1 MESPIT
7 VHLSGAT
14 IHALRTLSGQIAPTL
29 AADPG
34 AAVALPEIPEHVQVE
49 LHDCMPQTHDG
60 VTVVR
65 GLQLDVDQIG
75 PTPQRWSEVPADRT
89 AEWSAQMLL
98 MARALGRPIGW
109 HGQQD
114 GRLVHDILP
123 TPGSEHEQTGASSSV
138 ELSPHTEDA
147 FHPERANLILLAC
160 VRNPDQV
167 PTHIASVR
175 HARLADTD
183 REVLSAP
190 TLPILPDSSYAEP
203 DTFAA
208 KGIAAPPVATVWD
221 TGSGLGLRYD
231 PAYTP
236 LQDSDPTYLSAYRRL
251 SDELERAVFAVALE
265 PGDVLIIDNDVA
277 VHGRKPFQ
285 ARYDGT
291 DRWLRRVS
299 VRLPD
304 RRRPWTEAT
313 EHGYGQ
319 QVLDPWAAMVTDEL
333 AVWRAAS

>member
-1 MESPIT
+1 MQSVST
-7 VHLSGAT
+7 LRLSAAST
-14 IHALRTLSGQIAPTL
+14 HTLRILSKQIAPAL
-29 AADPG
+29 AADP
-34 AAVALPEIPEHVQVE
+34 AAPVPFPEIPEQIQIE
-49 LHDCMPQTHDG
+49 LLACIPQSHTG

-65 GLQLDVDQIG
+65 GLQLDVDQLG
-75 PTPQRWSEVPADRT
+75 PTPQRWSDVSADRT

-98 MARALGRPIGW
+98 IARALGRPIGW
-109 HGQQD
+109 QGQQD

-123 TPGSEHEQTGASSSV
+123 TPGEEYEQTGASSLA

-147 FHPERANLILLAC
+147 FHPQRANLILLAC
-160 VRNPDQV
+160 VRNPDKV
-167 PTHIASVR
+167 PTQVASVR
-175 HARLADTD
+175 HARLADTE
-183 REVLSAP
+183 RQVLSTP
-190 TLPILPDSSYAEP
+190 TLPILPDSSYTKP

-208 KGIAAPPVATVWD
+208 QETAAPPVATVWD

-236 LQDSDPTYLSAYRRL
+236 LKDSDPVYFSAYRQL
-251 SDELERAVFAVALE
+251 GDELKRAAFTVALK
-265 PGDVLIIDNDVA
+265 PGDVLIIDNDMV

-299 VRLPD
+299 VRLPA

-319 QVLDPWAAMVTDEL
+319 QVLDPWAPMATDEPT
-333 AVWRAAS
+333 ARRAAA